1 MVRVCN
7 TGLNSNRHPFLLALC
22 VDIFYQFLQ
31 ITHSSKE
38 SKGGITSYSTGNG
51 ASRSIPK
58 AGNAESIKDKA
69 IQSERKAIH
78 LLSLKRKTDWIVRTS
93 VPSLGKPS
101 SNVIHSRA
109 LLANPAAHISGDKGA
124 KTRI

>member
-1 MVRVCN
+1 MVH
-7 TGLNSNRHPFLLALC
+7 L
-22 VDIFYQFLQ
+22 D
-31 ITHSSKE
+31 
-38 SKGGITSYSTGNG
+38 
-51 ASRSIPK
+51 RSIPK

-101 SNVIHSRA
+101 RKETKKDLSKA
-109 LLANPAAHISGDKGA
+109 GA
-124 KTRI
+124 